1 MNRRN
6 KIIIIIVIILLVLLA
21 LLLFWYRFLREPI
34 IPGAVVV
41 IDEPAAEVTTLPEP
55 ETGTPPTIPVR
66 TTQEVSVET
75 LTLTFTERY
84 GSYSNEAE
92 FQNLLDLEP
101 LVTSRFMAEIK
112 TMIASIEV
120 EDYYRAITTRVISM
134 NITTLDETA
143 GLASVSVTTQR
154 EEAIGSPLNSE
165 VRYETLV
172 LDLVKQGGVWLVEDA
187 TWQ

>member
-6 KIIIIIVIILLVLLA
+6 KIILIVAIILMILLA
-21 LLLFWYRFLREPI
+21 LLLFWYRFLREPV
-34 IPGAVVV
+34 IPGAVV
-41 IDEPAAEVTTLPEP
+41 ITESPAAEQTTLPEP
-55 ETGTPPTIPVR
+55 NIGTPPNIPVR

-101 LVTSRFMAEIK
+101 LVTNRFMSEIRA
-112 TMIASIEV
+112 MIASLQV

-134 NITTLDETA
+134 NITELDETTGVA
-143 GLASVSVTTQR
+143 TVSVTTQR
-154 EEAIGSPLNSE
+154 KEAIGSPMNSE
-165 VRYETLV
+165 VRYETL
-172 LDLVKQGGVWLVEDA
+172 LLEIVKQGGVWLVDDA